1 MEKLLAL
8 TGAVPGATL
17 LLGAILLASLIG
29 LFAAPSVIERSLFR
43 PFWLVSRRGYST
55 LITSGFVHADLGHLF
70 FNAFTFWAFAFA
82 LEREIGTARFLALY
96 FFGLLTSDL
105 GTYFK
110 HRGDPGYRCLGASG
124 AILAVLFAS
133 VVYFPTNSLFILP
146 IPVPI
151 PAPVFAL
158 GYLAYSFYAS
168 RQARGRVNHDAHL
181 VGALAGIAFVA
192 LTDSRAFA
200 RALRFVLG

>member
-8 TGAVPGATL
+8 TASVPGATML
-17 LLGAILLASLIG
+17 LAGIVLASLVG
-29 LFAAPSVIERSLFR
+29 LFVAPSVIERCLFR
-43 PFWLVSRRGYST
+43 PFWLVSRREYST

-70 FNAFTFWAFAFA
+70 FNAFTFWAFAFS
-82 LEREIGTARFLALY
+82 LEREVGTVRFLALY

-105 GTYFK
+105 GTYLK
-110 HRGDPGYRCLGASG
+110 HRSDPDYQCLGASG

-133 VVYFPTNSLFILP
+133 IVYFPTNSLFIVP

-158 GYLAYSFYAS
+158 SYLAYSFYAS

-192 LTDSRAFA
+192 LTDSSAFA
-200 RALRFVLG
+200 RALRLVLG

>member
-8 TGAVPGATL
+8 TGAAPGAML
-17 LLGAILLASLIG
+17 LLGAIVLTSLVG
-29 LFAAPSVIERSLFR
+29 LFAAPSIIERSLFR
-43 PFWLVSRRGYST
+43 PFWLVARKEYST

-70 FNAFTFWAFAFA
+70 FNAFTFWAFALA
-82 LEREIGTARFLALY
+82 LEREIGTARFVALY
-96 FFGLLTSDL
+96 FFGLLTSAL

-110 HRGDPGYRCLGASG
+110 HRGDPDYQCLGASG

-151 PAPVFAL
+151 PAPVFAVS
-158 GYLAYSFYAS
+158 YLAYSFYAS
-168 RQARGRVNHDAHL
+168 RHARGRVNHDAHL
-181 VGALAGIAFVA
+181 VGALAGLAFVA
-192 LTDSRAFA
+192 LTDSSAFSH
-200 RALRFVLG
+200 ALNLVMG

>member
-1 MEKLLAL
+1 MEKILAL
-8 TGAVPGATL
+8 SGAVPGATL
-17 LLGAILLASLIG
+17 LLSTLVLVSLIG
-29 LFAAPSVIERSLFR
+29 LFAAPSVIERSMFR
-43 PFWLVSRRGYST
+43 PFWLVSRREYST

-82 LEREIGTARFLALY
+82 LEREIGTARFLTLY

-110 HRGDPGYRCLGASG
+110 HRTNPDYQCLGASG

-133 VVYFPTNSLFILP
+133 VVYFPTNSIFILP

-158 GYLAYSFYAS
+158 SYLAYSFYAS

-181 VGALAGIAFVA
+181 AGALAGIVFVA
-192 LTDSRAFA
+192 ITDSSTFA
-200 RALRFVLG
+200 RALRLVLG

>member
-82 LEREIGTARFLALY
+82 LEREIGTTRFLAL
-96 FFGLLTSDL
+96 
-105 GTYFK
+105 
-110 HRGDPGYRCLGASG
+110 
-124 AILAVLFAS
+124 
-133 VVYFPTNSLFILP
+133 
-146 IPVPI
+146 
-151 PAPVFAL
+151 
-158 GYLAYSFYAS
+158 
-168 RQARGRVNHDAHL
+168 
-181 VGALAGIAFVA
+181 
-192 LTDSRAFA
+192 
-200 RALRFVLG
+200 

>member
-8 TGAVPGATL
+8 TDSAPGATL
-17 LLGAILLASLIG
+17 LLGAILLASLVG
-29 LFAAPSVIERSLFR
+29 LFMAPSVIERNLFR
-43 PFWLVSRRGYST
+43 PFWLVARREYST
-55 LITSGFVHADLGHLF
+55 LITSGFVHADVGHLF

-82 LEREIGTARFLALY
+82 LEREIGTTRFLALY
-96 FFGLLTSDL
+96 LFGLLMSDL

-110 HRGDPGYRCLGASG
+110 HRSDPDYRCLGASG

-133 VVYFPTNSLFILP
+133 VVYFPSNSIFILP

-168 RQARGRVNHDAHL
+168 RQAGGRVNHDAHL
-181 VGALAGIAFVA
+181 VGALAGVAFVA
-192 LTDSRAFA
+192 ITDSGAFA
-200 RALRFVLG
+200 HALSLVLG